1 MATEA
6 RRRAVKK
13 YDKTH
18 TKQYHLKLNVNT
30 DARIIDWLDH
40 VDNVQGYIKSL
51 IDRDRQISPDLDS
64 MCEEYTGVKVHRY

>member
-18 TKQYHLKLNVNT
+18 TKQIHLKLNLEH
-30 DARIIDWLDH
+30 DKKIIEYLDRQS
-40 VDNVQGYIKSL
+40 NVQGYIKQLIKNDMDNDSL
-51 IDRDRQISPDLDS
+51 SER
-64 MCEEYTGVKVHRY
+64 

>member
-18 TKQYHLKLNVNT
+18 TKQIHLKLNLEH
-30 DARIIDWLDH
+30 DKEIIEHLDRQA
-40 VDNVQGYIKSL
+40 NVQGYIKQL
-51 IDRDRQISPDLDS
+51 ITDDMKSKR
-64 MCEEYTGVKVHRY
+64 

>member
-30 DARIIDWLDH
+30 DAKIIEHLDRQA
-40 VDNVQGYIKSL
+40 NVQGYIKQL
-51 IDRDRQISPDLDS
+51 ILEDMGESND
-64 MCEEYTGVKVHRY
+64 

>member
-18 TKQYHLKLNVNT
+18 TKQVHLKFNLESDADILNH
-30 DARIIDWLDH
+30 LEQKE
-40 VDNVQGYIKSL
+40 NVQGYIKQL
-51 IDRDRQISPDLDS
+51 IREDMKKEQP
-64 MCEEYTGVKVHRY
+64 

>member
-18 TKQYHLKLNVNT
+18 TKQVHLKFNLESDADILNH
-30 DARIIDWLDH
+30 LEQKE
-40 VDNVQGYIKSL
+40 NVQGYIKQL
-51 IDRDRQISPDLDS
+51 IREDMQRDS
-64 MCEEYTGVKVHRY
+64 

>member
-18 TKQYHLKLNVNT
+18 TKQVHLKFNLES
-30 DARIIDWLDH
+30 DIDILDH
-40 VDNVQGYIKSL
+40 LKKQENVQGYIKRL
-51 IDRDRQISPDLDS
+51 IRADMEQNKSDS
-64 MCEEYTGVKVHRY
+64 

>member
-18 TKQYHLKLNVNT
+18 TKQIHLKFNLESDADILNHLEQKENM
-30 DARIIDWLDH
+30 
-40 VDNVQGYIKSL
+40 QGYIKQL
-51 IDRDRQISPDLDS
+51 IREDMKRNS
-64 MCEEYTGVKVHRY
+64 

>member
-1 MATEA
+1 MIHLQRGDNMATEA

-30 DARIIDWLDH
+30 DAKIIEHLDRIG
-40 VDNVQGYIKSL
+40 NVQGYIKQL
-51 IDRDRQISPDLDS
+51 ITDDMKSNR
-64 MCEEYTGVKVHRY
+64 